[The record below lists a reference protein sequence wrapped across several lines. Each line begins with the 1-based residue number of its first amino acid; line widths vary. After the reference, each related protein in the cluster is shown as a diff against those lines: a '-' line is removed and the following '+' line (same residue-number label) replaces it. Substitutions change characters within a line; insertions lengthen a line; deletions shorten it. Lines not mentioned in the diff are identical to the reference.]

1 MGSTKKFTSV
11 VDKTKYTYG
20 TWSEINRNG
29 VLVTGYKSLTNKQKH
44 IPNVADLP
52 KYRRAGLEQPTDLF
66 LNTTKKSLN
75 KKESKYNYHA
85 KRRIIDDITRTIYP
99 QFTPTDTFLIT
110 NRGRVY
116 CCKKEHCPDI
126 SDEDL
131 LYFLENRVIINIIG
145 EGLHRI
151 TGWEVQGSLEKMS
164 WYSILVES
172 VDNINI
178 YKYYE

>member
-1 MGSTKKFTSV
+1 MNNTEKFTSV
-11 VDKTKYTYG
+11 IDKTKYTYG
-20 TWSEINRNG
+20 TWSNINWNG
-29 VLVTGYKSLTNKQKH
+29 ILETGYDSLYNKQQR
-44 IPNVADLP
+44 ISIQDLP
-52 KYRRAGLEQPTDLF
+52 KYRRAGLEQPTDLH
-66 LNTTKKSLN
+66 LSITEKGLN
-75 KKESKYNYHA
+75 KKEGEYNYHA

-99 QFTPTDTFLIT
+99 QFTPADTFLIT
-110 NRGRVY
+110 DRGRVY